1 MVLNQQNIQQGA
13 QQAIQP
19 LEGQQFLPNQA
30 VRVQQGLQNQQL
42 GGQQF
47 VQNQQLR
54 QNQQGGQVLQNQP
67 IAGQNVLQNQPIA
80 GQNVLQNQPIAGQN
94 VLQNQPIAGQNVLQ
108 NQPIAGQN
116 VLQNQPIAGQ
126 NVLQNQPIGGQ
137 QVLQQVQQNQQ
148 VGGQQQVVQSQGL
161 GGQPVLQNQQMGGQ
175 NVLQNQQQ
183 AGQALQGAQ
192 QQQILNQPVN
202 QQGNINQNVLQNYL
216 RMPAQ
221 AQHNLPAG
229 NGDGQL
235 ANGIPVVTAG
245 VQNMQGGQQL
255 ANQAQA
261 GQQVV
266 QPVAAGNNPQNIDV
280 KQEQNLDGPLNH
292 EMNPVVKDDALKR
305 IKRDVELSNDQHMD
319 NEQLNVAANNEVGAE
334 GHQIIEIHDKEKRL
348 GNKDSYIVAD
358 KDKPVAI
365 NNDQSDNAGNK
376 ADINKQDENGNIQ
389 RDLKQIKPTVPSGD
403 AGAVIK
409 SYDYVD
415 EVIDNMK
422 KNLYSDGDRKNP
434 FVVEMVDKGKSR

>member
-1 MVLNQQNIQQGA
+1 MGLNQQNIHQGA

-19 LEGQQFLPNQA
+19 LEGQQFVPNQG
-30 VRVQQGLQNQQL
+30 VGVQQGLQNQQV

-47 VQNQQLR
+47 VQNQQLQ
-54 QNQQGGQVLQNQP
+54 QNQQAGQVLLNQP

-80 GQNVLQNQPIAGQN
+80 GQNVLQNQPIAGH
-94 VLQNQPIAGQNVLQ
+94 
-108 NQPIAGQN
+108 N

-137 QVLQQVQQNQQ
+137 QILQNQPVIQQVQQNQP
-148 VGGQQQVVQSQGL
+148 VGGQQQVVQNQAL

-183 AGQALQGAQ
+183 AGQALQGGQ
-192 QQQILNQPVN
+192 QQQILN
-202 QQGNINQNVLQNYL
+202 QQGNINQNVLQNDL

-229 NGDGQL
+229 NGGGQL
-235 ANGIPVVTAG
+235 ANGIPVVNAG
-245 VQNMQGGQQL
+245 VQNMQGGHQL
-255 ANQAQA
+255 ANQA

-280 KQEQNLDGPLNH
+280 KQEQNHDGPLNH

-305 IKRDVELSNDQHMD
+305 MKRDVELSNDQRMD
-319 NEQLNVAANNEVGAE
+319 NEQLNVAANNEVSAE
-334 GHQIIEIHDKEKRL
+334 GHKIIEIHDKE
-348 GNKDSYIVAD
+348 NKDINIVAD

-389 RDLKQIKPTVPSGD
+389 RDLKQMKPTVPSGD
-403 AGAVIK
+403 AGGVIR

-422 KNLYSDGDRKNP
+422 KNLYSDGDRRNP

>member
-1 MVLNQQNIQQGA
+1 MGLNQQNIQQGA

-19 LEGQQFLPNQA
+19 LEGQQFLPNQG
-30 VRVQQGLQNQQL
+30 VGVQQGLQNQQL

-47 VQNQQLR
+47 VQIQQLQ

-67 IAGQNVLQNQPIA
+67 IAGH
-80 GQNVLQNQPIAGQN
+80 
-94 VLQNQPIAGQNVLQ
+94 NVLQ

-137 QVLQQVQQNQQ
+137 QILQNQPIVQQNQQ
-148 VGGQQQVVQSQGL
+148 MGGQQQVVQNQAL
-161 GGQPVLQNQQMGGQ
+161 GGQPVLQNQPMGVQ

-202 QQGNINQNVLQNYL
+202 QQVNINQNVLQNDL
-216 RMPAQ
+216 RVPAQ

-229 NGDGQL
+229 NGV
-235 ANGIPVVTAG
+235 PVVNAG

-280 KQEQNLDGPLNH
+280 KQEQNL

-305 IKRDVELSNDQHMD
+305 MKRDVELSNDQHMD
-319 NEQLNVAANNEVGAE
+319 NEQLNVVSNNELGAE
-334 GHQIIEIHDKEKRL
+334 GHKISEIHDKEK
-348 GNKDSYIVAD
+348 
-358 KDKPVAI
+358 
-365 NNDQSDNAGNK
+365 SDNAGNN
-376 ADINKQDENGNIQ
+376 AGINKQDENGNVQ

-403 AGAVIK
+403 AGGVIR

-422 KNLYSDGDRKNP
+422 KNLYSDGDRRNP

>member
-1 MVLNQQNIQQGA
+1 MGLNQQNIQQGA

-19 LEGQQFLPNQA
+19 LEGQHFLPNQG
-30 VRVQQGLQNQQL
+30 VGVQQGLQNQQL

-47 VQNQQLR
+47 VQNQQLQ
-54 QNQQGGQVLQNQP
+54 QNQQGGQVLPNQP
-67 IAGQNVLQNQPIA
+67 IAGQNVLQNQPI
-80 GQNVLQNQPIAGQN
+80 G
-94 VLQNQPIAGQNVLQ
+94 
-108 NQPIAGQN
+108 GQN

-137 QVLQQVQQNQQ
+137 QILQNQPVVQQVQQNQQ
-148 VGGQQQVVQSQGL
+148 MEGQQQVVQNPAL

-183 AGQALQGAQ
+183 AGQALQGGQ
-192 QQQILNQPVN
+192 QQHILNQPVN
-202 QQGNINQNVLQNYL
+202 QQGNINQNVLQNDL
-216 RMPAQ
+216 RVPAQ

-229 NGDGQL
+229 NG
-235 ANGIPVVTAG
+235 IPVVNAG

-280 KQEQNLDGPLNH
+280 KREQNQDGPLNH

-305 IKRDVELSNDQHMD
+305 MKRDVELSNDQHMD
-319 NEQLNVAANNEVGAE
+319 NEQLNVAANNEVGVE
-334 GHQIIEIHDKEKRL
+334 DHKIIEIHEKEKRS
-348 GNKDSYIVAD
+348 GNEDSNIIAD
-358 KDKPVAI
+358 KDQPVAI
-365 NNDQSDNAGNK
+365 NNDKSDNAGDK

-403 AGAVIK
+403 AGGVIK

>member
-1 MVLNQQNIQQGA
+1 MGLNQQNIQQGA

-30 VRVQQGLQNQQL
+30 VGVQQGLQNQQL

-47 VQNQQLR
+47 VQNQQLQ

-94 VLQNQPIAGQNVLQ
+94 VLQKH
-108 NQPIAGQN
+108 
-116 VLQNQPIAGQ
+116 PIAGQ

-137 QVLQQVQQNQQ
+137 QVLQNQPVLQQVQQNQP
-148 VGGQQQVVQSQGL
+148 VGGQQQVVQNQAL

-183 AGQALQGAQ
+183 AGQALQGGQ

-202 QQGNINQNVLQNYL
+202 QQGNINQNILQNDL

-229 NGDGQL
+229 NGGGQL
-235 ANGIPVVTAG
+235 ANGIPIVNAG
-245 VQNMQGGQQL
+245 VQNMQGQQL

-261 GQQVV
+261 GQQV
-266 QPVAAGNNPQNIDV
+266 QPVAVGNNPQNIDV
-280 KQEQNLDGPLNH
+280 KQEQNQEGPLNH

-305 IKRDVELSNDQHMD
+305 MKRNVELSNDQHMD
-319 NEQLNVAANNEVGAE
+319 NEQLNEVANNEVGAE
-334 GHQIIEIHDKEKRL
+334 GHKIIEIHDKEK
-348 GNKDSYIVAD
+348 
-358 KDKPVAI
+358 
-365 NNDQSDNAGNK
+365 SDNAGNK

-389 RDLKQIKPTVPSGD
+389 RDLKQMKPTVPSGD
-403 AGAVIK
+403 VGGVIK